1 MKLFAWKYYHA
12 NTCILHDTVINV
24 HANIYMWEFNIWI
37 LIINKK
43 KWRKKL
49 LTYEVSTIKAEN
61 LLIGTPKSVKK
72 IFDLLKKSNK
82 PLKVNEL
89 QKLTNLTDR
98 TIRLALN
105 TLYNL
110 NLVVKIPN
118 LEDLRSHFLAIS
130 PGIA

>member
-1 MKLFAWKYYHA
+1 M
-12 NTCILHDTVINV
+12 
-24 HANIYMWEFNIWI
+24 
-37 LIINKK
+37 LIISKK
-43 KWRKKL
+43 IGEKKL

-118 LEDLRSHFLAIS
+118 LEDLRSHFLTIS

>member
-12 NTCILHDTVINV
+12 NTCILHDTFINV
-24 HANIYMWEFNIWI
+24 HANIYMWEFNNWM
-37 LIINKK
+37 LIISKK
-43 KWRKKL
+43 IGEKKL

-118 LEDLRSHFLAIS
+118 LEDLRSHFLTIS

>member
-1 MKLFAWKYYHA
+1 MTF
-12 NTCILHDTVINV
+12 
-24 HANIYMWEFNIWI
+24 
-37 LIINKK
+37 
-43 KWRKKL
+43 
-49 LTYEVSTIKAEN
+49 EVSTIKADN

-72 IFDLLKKSNK
+72 IFDLLRRSNK

-89 QKLTNLTDR
+89 QELTNLTDR

-118 LEDLRSHFLAIS
+118 LEDLRSHFLMIS
-130 PGIA
+130 PKILQQISA